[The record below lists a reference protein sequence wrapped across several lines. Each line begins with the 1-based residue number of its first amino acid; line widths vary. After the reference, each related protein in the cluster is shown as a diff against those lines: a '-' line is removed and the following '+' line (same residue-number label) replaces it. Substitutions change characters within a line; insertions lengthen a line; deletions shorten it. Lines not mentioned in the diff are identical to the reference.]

1 MHLAEAFLAT
11 LSVRDDAPVQAALL
25 ALAEGMQQR
34 FIEPVHNVM
43 LEKPRGAV
51 DNWFEPGH
59 QFEWFFLL
67 ASSPLLRQTPLH
79 GSLERAFGFAEQ
91 VGVDPQS
98 GAVCGMLAP
107 DGSLR
112 DGTQRI
118 WAQAEYL
125 RALTLRPDSQPRLL
139 RQLLALQQRFLHA
152 DGWYE
157 CRDGAGKVS
166 REDMPSTT
174 PYHLAT
180 CYSGLAQYFG

>member
-1 MHLAEAFLAT
+1 MGGEPPDWYALPVCYGDALAGIWLGFREMLQRGAID
-11 LSVRDDAPVQAALL
+11 RMPKLL
-25 ALAEGMQQR
+25 AAE
-34 FIEPVHNVM
+34 V
-43 LEKPRGAV
+43 
-51 DNWFEPGH
+51 
-59 QFEWFFLL
+59 
-67 ASSPLLRQTPLH
+67 H

-91 VGVDPQS
+91 AGVDPQS

-152 DGWYE
+152 GGWYE

-180 CYSGLAQYFG
+180 CYSGLAQYFS